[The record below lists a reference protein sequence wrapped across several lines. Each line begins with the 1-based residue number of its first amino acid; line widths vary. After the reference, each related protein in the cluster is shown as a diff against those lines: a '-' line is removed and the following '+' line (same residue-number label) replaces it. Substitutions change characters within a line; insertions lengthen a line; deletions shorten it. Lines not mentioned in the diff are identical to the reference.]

1 MFPLMEVFMPD
12 QQNNEANNPSQQGS
26 PQQTANT
33 PSSGN
38 SPTNTGA
45 TSGTDEGTSGRT
57 NDIEGSAGTG
67 GTATQRSPET
77 GDPGRT
83 PGKAEGVEN
92 PEKQG
97 NE

>member
-1 MFPLMEVFMPD
+1 MPN
-12 QQNNEANNPSQQGS
+12 QNKSGANNPSQQGA
-26 PQQTANT
+26 PQRTANM

-38 SPTNTGA
+38 SPTNTA
-45 TSGTDEGTSGRT
+45 GTDEAASARSNDVERSG
-57 NDIEGSAGTG
+57 GAG
-67 GTATQRSPET
+67 GTATQRSPEA
-77 GDPGRT
+77 GDPGPT

>member
-1 MFPLMEVFMPD
+1 MPD
-12 QQNNEANNPSQQGS
+12 QNKNEANNPSQQGA
-26 PQQTANT
+26 PQQTANM

-38 SPTNTGA
+38 SPTKTGA
-45 TSGTDEGTSGRT
+45 TSGTDEAASGRG
-57 NDIEGSAGTG
+57 NDVVRSGAG
-67 GTATQRSPET
+67 GTAAQRSPET

>member
-1 MFPLMEVFMPD
+1 MPN
-12 QQNNEANNPSQQGS
+12 QNKNDANNPSQQGA
-26 PQQTANT
+26 PQQTANM

-38 SPTNTGA
+38 SPTKTGA
-45 TSGTDEGTSGRT
+45 TSGTDEAASGRG
-57 NDIEGSAGTG
+57 NDVERSGVG

-92 PEKQG
+92 PEKEG

>member
-1 MFPLMEVFMPD
+1 MPD
-12 QQNNEANNPSQQGS
+12 QNKNQANDPSQPGA
-26 PQQTANT
+26 PQQTANM

-38 SPTNTGA
+38 SPGTT
-45 TSGTDEGTSGRT
+45 GTDPGTDQEGSGRS
-57 NDIEGSAGTG
+57 NDVERSTAAG
-67 GTATQRSPET
+67 GTATQRSPDT

>member
-1 MFPLMEVFMPD
+1 MSNTQD
-12 QQNNEANNPSQQGS
+12 QPNKPGQQGA
-26 PQQTANT
+26 PQQTQDM

-38 SPTNTGA
+38 SREVLGSTR
-45 TSGTDEGTSGRT
+45 GTDESSG
-57 NDIEGSAGTG
+57 GSQDVERSGMSGTG
-67 GTATQRSPET
+67 TQRAATSAS

-92 PEKQG
+92 PEDDG

>member
-1 MFPLMEVFMPD
+1 MPN
-12 QQNNEANNPSQQGS
+12 QQNDPNKQNQQGA
-26 PQQTANT
+26 PQQTANM
-33 PSSGN
+33 PSSRN

-45 TSGTDEGTSGRT
+45 TSGTDEAASGRA
-57 NDIEGSAGTG
+57 NDVERSGVG

-77 GDPGRT
+77 RDPGRT

>member
-1 MFPLMEVFMPD
+1 MTAEVSVADNNKD
-12 QQNNEANNPSQQGS
+12 QPNKATQQGA
-26 PQQTANT
+26 PQDTQEM

-38 SPTNTGA
+38 SPARTEASRYDEFTNGSQDVERSGMTGA
-45 TSGTDEGTSGRT
+45 AAQR
-57 NDIEGSAGTG
+57 SAGT
-67 GTATQRSPET
+67 AVT

-92 PEKQG
+92 PEETG

>member
-1 MFPLMEVFMPD
+1 MSNTKD
-12 QQNNEANNPSQQGS
+12 QPNNPSQQGA
-26 PQQTANT
+26 PQETQDM

-38 SPTNTGA
+38 SREVSGA
-45 TSGTDEGTSGRT
+45 TRGTDESSG
-57 NDIEGSAGTG
+57 GSQDVERSGMS
-67 GTATQRSPET
+67 GTATERAADKSAT

-92 PEKQG
+92 PEDGG